1 MKTMTM
7 RDTQPQREQLESTWA
22 MLANSSGATS
32 DLLQAL
38 MDLTQIA
45 VATLRHVDEL
55 QGEINELKGRQQ

>member
-1 MKTMTM
+1 MLH
-7 RDTQPQREQLESTWA
+7 DTQAQREQLESTWA

-45 VATLRHVDEL
+45 TATLRHVHEL
-55 QGEINELKGRQQ
+55 QAEVETLKQQASK